1 MTDYIDL
8 KETNL
13 AEGNLGEDWVDF
25 TRTLIPEAA
34 IQFNQAYNLISISF
48 PENYLDV
55 TITHILIDE
64 TLETVNKQATIRK
77 LLIEGIEDCLKLMGI
92 ILDRDYLTPD
102 SMGDLVFILDSIY
115 TLEGIDDLIG
125 LVNILED
132 EQIDTKERFIKVLG
146 KNDPTY
152 DIENF
157 VYLIKDVAPNVTKG
171 IMIGLNIIPTD
182 DAQFM
187 EPSLRRRIKA
197 NKEFLKGSL
206 AETHLING
214 GGAGL
219 DLEPLSQLFIN
230 ELGIAVAD
238 SPLKY
243 LRELLCLLIIAN
255 VTDEQIY
262 SQFMSATEQFSQDME
277 TVYKAKILI
286 DEVKINI

>member
-115 TLEGIDDLIG
+115 TLEGVDDLIG

-171 IMIGLNIIPTD
+171 IMVGLNIIPTD

-214 GGAGL
+214 GGGGL